1 MVDVI
6 VVVLVLNGCFGYV
19 GLFILKVKII
29 EDVKVK
35 MVFMFK

>member
-19 GLFILKVKII
+19 GLFILKVK
-29 EDVKVK
+29 KYK
-35 MVFMFK
+35 M